1 MKFNH
6 STLSIVA
13 AASIA
18 PTHLV
23 DAHGY
28 LKSPKS
34 RNYYA
39 NTNGKW
45 SGGTASDPAPEN
57 CPHCLN
63 RGGTDGVCGISG
75 NANYEQPPNAIGGLS
90 ESITRRR
97 VQRSAPNYNE
107 SLTAPRYANT
117 NSASS
122 GTGLLFPGVRR
133 RVRVGSR

>member
-1 MKFNH
+1 MKFNQ
-6 STLSIVA
+6 SILSIVVVA

-18 PTHLV
+18 PGHLVV

-39 NTNGKW
+39 NTDGKW

-63 RGGTDGVCGISG
+63 RGGTDGVCGISS

-90 ESITRRR
+90 E
-97 VQRSAPNYNE
+97 
-107 SLTAPRYANT
+107 
-117 NSASS
+117 
-122 GTGLLFPGVRR
+122 
-133 RVRVGSR
+133 